1 MPGEVNPP
9 AASPPNKVERVDE
22 AERAGYIS
30 DMSEPT
36 MTTCATCGAAG
47 SGLFCSACG
56 TPRGEAQCPS
66 CKAPITRGARFCA
79 SCGHWIAPGRPGPR
93 LVGQPPQ
100 DRTPWVVAGI
110 SLAVMLGLL
119 LFTLVRQAPARPG
132 TTPALAGAVEGE
144 TPPDLSTMTPR
155 ERFNRLYNRIM
166 RGTEAGDQAT
176 VARFT
181 PMALLAYAQL
191 DTVDADAR
199 FHAALLRVHTGDTAA
214 ARALGDSVLAQ
225 NPTHLFGYVILG
237 TAARWAKDDR
247 SLRRAYDGFLRHYDA
262 EMKAGREE
270 YGEHTTSLADF
281 RRAAL
286 DTRSKPAAGP

>member
-1 MPGEVNPP
+1 
-9 AASPPNKVERVDE
+9 
-22 AERAGYIS
+22 
-30 DMSEPT
+30 
-36 MTTCATCGAAG
+36 
-47 SGLFCSACG
+47 
-56 TPRGEAQCPS
+56 
-66 CKAPITRGARFCA
+66 
-79 SCGHWIAPGRPGPR
+79 
-93 LVGQPPQ
+93 
-100 DRTPWVVAGI
+100 
-110 SLAVMLGLL
+110 MLGLL

-144 TPPDLSTMTPR
+144 APPDLSTMTPR

-166 RGTEAGDQAT
+166 RGTESGDQAT

-214 ARALGDSVLAQ
+214 ARALGDSVLARD
-225 NPTHLFGYVILG
+225 PTHLFGYVILG
-237 TAARWAKDDR
+237 TAARWAKDDQ
-247 SLRRAYDGFLRHYDA
+247 SLRRAYDGFLKHYDA

-286 DTRSKPAAGP
+286 DTRNKPAAGP